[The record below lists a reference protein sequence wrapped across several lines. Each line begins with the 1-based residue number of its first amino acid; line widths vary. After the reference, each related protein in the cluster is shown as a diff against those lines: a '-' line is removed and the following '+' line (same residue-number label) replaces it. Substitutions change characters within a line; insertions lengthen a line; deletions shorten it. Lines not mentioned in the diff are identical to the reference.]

1 MIAAETTGSLL
12 DLVLSVTA
20 SVILAAAAVLG
31 EVLRRRLK
39 STEAAV
45 HLDSGATVGQG
56 VGSVLAELE
65 SLRVRVDGTEE
76 EIARNG
82 ARLDRHG
89 QRLDRLEQGLTR
101 AHDRIDSVADR
112 AHGLGERIAACEALH
127 HQEAS

>member
-1 MIAAETTGSLL
+1 MIGAETTGAVA

-65 SLRVRVDGTEE
+65 SLRVRVDGTEG

-89 QRLDRLEQGLTR
+89 QRLDRIEAGLGR
-101 AHDRIDSVADR
+101 AHERIDAVAEKV
-112 AHGLGERIAACEALH
+112 HVQGERIAGCEALH